1 MSRCQTTLR
10 SVAEGFCHHDPER
23 DEFKDTPRR
32 ADSVSSLFHFFY
44 SVLWHFGFTIS
55 EVLDI
60 VLWFLQYERASWG
73 DGNGLQTRRAPGSG
87 IIKSTIGLDRQQPS
101 MSRDTLKL

>member
-1 MSRCQTTLR
+1 MHIHRRNRNAHFSPSVSLINA
-10 SVAEGFCHHDPER
+10 VAEN
-23 DEFKDTPRR
+23 TPRR

-60 VLWFLQYERASWG
+60 VLWLLQYERASWG
-73 DGNGLQTRRAPGSG
+73 DRNGLQTRRAPGPG